1 MKKRRRII
9 SLLLAALMM
18 FDVPAQAIYAAESTT
33 MQETVNAED
42 ENEALEVVQIQR
54 IQRIQKRCRVRK
66 MYRVHSLLW
75 NLNQQVKKH
84 RIY

>member
-18 FDVPAQAIYAAESTT
+18 FGVPAQAIYAAESTT

-42 ENEALEVVQIQR
+42 ENEALEVVQ
-54 IQRIQKRCRVRK
+54 
-66 MYRVHSLLW
+66 
-75 NLNQQVKKH
+75 N
-84 RIY
+84 